1 MMFMM
6 YATCLPA
13 GKLVVF
19 PRDLK
24 STKAGVSARRVQKP
38 PFGSLCAAPAW
49 SHTRQAL
56 IFMATFKATMSPF
69 HLGPLGSNESF
80 H

>member
-6 YATCLPA
+6 YGTPA
-13 GKLVVF
+13 GKLVVC

-24 STKAGVSARRVQKP
+24 PTKAGVSARRVQKP
-38 PFGSLCAAPAW
+38 PLGSLCATHAR
-49 SHTRQAL
+49 SYTRQAP

-69 HLGPLGSNESF
+69 HLSPLGSNESF